1 MAITIFHKVINK
13 VTIINRNP
21 NKEEKPKETQKKLNA
36 KLRLNRHTR
45 SEIKTYD

>member
-21 NKEEKPKETQKKLNA
+21 NKEEKPKERYKRLNGKLSF
-36 KLRLNRHTR
+36 NRHTR

>member
-1 MAITIFHKVINK
+1 MAVTIFHKVINNK

-21 NKEEKPKETQKKLNA
+21 NKEEKQKQKRLNA

-45 SEIKTYD
+45 SETKVYD